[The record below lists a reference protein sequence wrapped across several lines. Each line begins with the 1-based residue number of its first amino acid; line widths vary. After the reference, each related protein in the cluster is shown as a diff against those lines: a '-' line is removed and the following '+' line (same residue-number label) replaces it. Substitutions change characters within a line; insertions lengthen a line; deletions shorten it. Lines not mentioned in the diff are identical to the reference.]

1 MRPLRV
7 LFIRLAELFRKGPR
21 EHDLT
26 AEMESH
32 LQMHIEDNLRAGM
45 NRVEARRE
53 ALIKLGGIEQTKEI
67 YRERRG
73 LPFFETFFHDLRY
86 ACRMLLKNPGFTAV
100 VVFTVALG
108 VGANAAIFSVVHA
121 VLLKPLPYP
130 ESDRLVMV
138 WEKVLLPNYQND
150 ENNPSPGNFSDWK
163 NQNAFFENLSAYRNR
178 SFNLTGAGEPVR
190 VEGEQVSASL
200 FSVLRVN
207 AALGRVFTVEDD
219 QPAGKRVVVMSNSLW
234 KSRFGSNLQILG
246 KTILLDGESYA
257 IVGVMPP
264 DYSFPDP
271 DDQLWVPIA
280 LTPQDLANHG
290 SHNLLV
296 IARLKANVTQ
306 PQAQE
311 EMNRIAQRLTELYPD
326 TNTGVRVNVVA
337 LREQIAGPVR
347 PVLLALFGAAGFVLL
362 IVCANVASLLLG
374 RASARHREIGIRVAL
389 GAARTRILRQLLTES
404 SLLAFL
410 GCAFGLLFARWGILV
425 LKLLSPPHIPRMD
438 EIQINAPVLVF
449 SVTISLLVAFIFGVL
464 PALQATRDNIND
476 SLKEGARESAGG
488 ARLHTRNLLVIFET
502 ALGVV
507 VVIGAGLLLRS
518 FLILE
523 RAPLGFQTKS
533 VLTFRV
539 IPRGERYSQLTGRT
553 EFYKQAIEHIAGLPR
568 VKSAAAVSFIPL
580 TNVRG
585 SKGFSI
591 EGRVPPAAGEIPIA
605 GYDAVTPGYFE
616 SLRIPLQSGRDFSW
630 SDTPQAQRVVIIN
643 EAMTQTYWPGEDP
656 LGKRIK
662 FGAADDPF
670 PWWTIAGVV
679 GDIREF
685 DVLTPPR
692 PTLYLPISQADD
704 SNYVL
709 RDWVVRTSGDPLA
722 IASSIRAAM
731 REVDPDLPVS
741 RLRSLE
747 QVWNLSVAPQRF
759 NLSLFALFATL
770 ALVLAAVGIYGVMAY
785 SVAQRTR
792 EIGIRVAMGAQRA
805 DVVKLVLAQ
814 GARHAAFGII
824 FGLAGAFALTR
835 LMERLLYGVQPT
847 DPATFASVTL
857 ILTFVALLACY
868 LPARRAMLV
877 DPIVA
882 LRYE

>member
-1 MRPLRV
+1 MKWLRGW
-7 LFIRLAELFRKGPR
+7 LLRLGELFGR
-21 EHDLT
+21 ERRERELA

-45 NRVEARRE
+45 SAAEARRQ
-53 ALIKLGGIEQTKEI
+53 ALMKLGGIEQTKEMV
-67 YRERRG
+67 RERRG
-73 LPFFETFFHDLRY
+73 LPILEVLRQDVRFGS
-86 ACRMLLKNPGFTAV
+86 RMLRKNPGFTAV
-100 VVFTVALG
+100 VVLTVALG

-130 ESDRLVMV
+130 ESDQLVMV
-138 WEKVLLPNYQND
+138 WEKVLLPNYQNE
-150 ENNPSPGNFSDWK
+150 ENNPSPGNYSDWK
-163 NQNAFFENLSAYRNR
+163 SQNTVFEDTGAYRNR

-190 VEGEQVSASL
+190 VEGEQTSASL

-207 AALGRVFTVEDD
+207 AALGRVFTTEDD
-219 QPAGKRVVVMSNSLW
+219 QPGGRHVIVLSDGLW
-234 KSRFGSNLQILG
+234 KSRFGSNAQVLG
-246 KTILLDGESYA
+246 RTILLDGESYSV
-257 IVGVMPP
+257 IGVMPP
-264 DYSFPDP
+264 DFHFPDP
-271 DDQLWVPIA
+271 DDQLWVPLA

-296 IARLKANVTQ
+296 TARLKRSVTLA
-306 PQAQE
+306 QAQGE
-311 EMNRIAQRLTELYPD
+311 LNRVAQHLTELYPD
-326 TNTGVRVNVVA
+326 TNTGVGVNVVA
-337 LREQIAGPVR
+337 LREEIAGPVR
-347 PVLLALFGAAGFVLL
+347 PVLVALFGAVGSVLL

-374 RASARHREIGIRVAL
+374 RASARYREIGIRIAL
-389 GAARTRILRQLLTES
+389 GAGRTRILRQLLTES
-404 SLLAFL
+404 SLLALL
-410 GCAFGLLFARWGILV
+410 GCAFGLFFARWGILA

-449 SVTISLLVAFIFGVL
+449 SVAISLLAAFIFGVL
-464 PALQATRDNIND
+464 PALQATRDNVND

-488 ARLHTRNLLVIFET
+488 AHLGTRNLLVILET
-502 ALGVV
+502 AFGVV

-523 RAPLGFQTKS
+523 RVPLGFQPQG

-539 IPRGERYSQLTGRT
+539 IPRGERYSQLAKRSA
-553 EFYKQAIEHIAGLPR
+553 FYQQAVERIDALPGVR
-568 VKSAAAVSFIPL
+568 SAAAVSFIPL

-591 EGRVPPAAGEIPIA
+591 EGRVPPAAGEIPMA

-616 SLRIPLQSGRDFSW
+616 SLQIPLHSGRDFSW
-630 SDTPQAQRVVIIN
+630 RDTPRAQRVVVIN
-643 EAMTQTYWPGEDP
+643 EAMSRTYWPGEDP

-662 FGAADDPF
+662 LGAPDDPL
-670 PWWTIAGVV
+670 PWWTIAAVV

-692 PTLYLPISQADD
+692 PTLYLPVSQADD
-704 SNYVL
+704 SIYVL
-709 RDWVVRTSGDPLA
+709 RDWVVRASDDP
-722 IASSIRAAM
+722 ITVASSIRAAM

-747 QVWNLSVAPQRF
+747 QVRNISVAPQRF
-759 NLSLFALFATL
+759 NLSLFGLFAAL
-770 ALVLAAVGIYGVMAY
+770 ALVLTAVGIYGVMAY

-792 EIGIRVAMGAQRA
+792 EIGIRMALGAQRG

-814 GARHAAFGII
+814 GVRHAALGVIL
-824 FGLAGAFALTR
+824 GLAGAFSLTR
-835 LMERLLYGVQPT
+835 LMASLLYGVRPT
-847 DPATFASVTL
+847 DPLTFAGVTL
-857 ILTFVALLACY
+857 ILAGVALLACY
-868 LPARRAMLV
+868 LPARRAMHV
-877 DPIVA
+877 DPMVA